1 MDGNEYLNIIQ
12 ANKMT
17 NVELM
22 IEIKKLYDD
31 NWAISKQCETLEI
44 MLNERFKKEVNYEKE
59 FAREKIVRQYANSNN
74 YEHNIYT
81 DRQEI
86 DEDGNETRIFFTERN
101 YLPVDNDR
109 TIAEIQADW
118 DLLPKYR
125 KIMAYIGS
133 WFDDCVSYL
142 RGIWGITN

>member
-1 MDGNEYLNIIQ
+1 MNGKEYLSIIR
-12 ANKMT
+12 ADEMT
-17 NVELM
+17 IEELQN
-22 IEIKKLYDD
+22 EIKKLYED

-59 FAREKIVRQYANSNN
+59 FAREVIVRQYANSNN

-86 DEDGNETRIFFTERN
+86 DEDGNETRIFFTEAN
-101 YLPVDNDR
+101 CLPVNNYR

-118 DLLPKYR
+118 DMLPINR

-133 WFDDCVSYL
+133 WFDDCVNYL